1 MDSASACFDSFAK
14 GSVSG
19 FTLGALLSFIMLKK
33 PSRFGFMIFGAGLG
47 GGYGAFD
54 CSKDFM
60 HFSVNEQSKLYLG
73 IDFSQLMKGSSDSS
87 SSDSTSS
94 KKKAPAELEIAVK
107 QVKEM
112 EEKEKKAD
120 S

>member
-1 MDSASACFDSFAK
+1 
-14 GSVSG
+14 
-19 FTLGALLSFIMLKK
+19 
-33 PSRFGFMIFGAGLG
+33 MIFGAGLG

-73 IDFSQLMKGSSDSS
+73 IDFSQIMSGSGSSDSGS
-87 SSDSTSS
+87 SEPTPA
-94 KKKAPAELEIAVK
+94 KKQAPAELENAMK

-112 EEKEKKAD
+112 EDKEKKAD